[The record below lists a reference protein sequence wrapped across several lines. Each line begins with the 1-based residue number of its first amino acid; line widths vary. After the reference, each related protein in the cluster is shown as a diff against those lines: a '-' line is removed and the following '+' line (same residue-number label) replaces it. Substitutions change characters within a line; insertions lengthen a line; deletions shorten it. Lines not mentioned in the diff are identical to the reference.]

1 MHKIEVIKGLNRGT
15 KPNFYMEKQAKLK
28 NFFTLF
34 SQGIKQE
41 GDENAYERTSDTY
54 PDLVTLLKSRSP
66 HFAENINKEVQW
78 NTGRCTFLA
87 LFL

>member
-1 MHKIEVIKGLNRGT
+1 M
-15 KPNFYMEKQAKLK
+15 KL
-28 NFFTLF
+28 FFTLF
-34 SQGIKQE
+34 SQGVKQE

-54 PDLVTLLKSRSP
+54 RDLVTLLKSRSP

-87 LFL
+87 YFFVALNYSSQSRDVGVLKCLFVH